1 MAGSGAVRSERTLLA
16 AQSPPSAR
24 RGSTDSAGSTM
35 STKGTRATAGRQK
48 RTLIESACSACRRR
62 KSRCDGERPSCS
74 RCHTLRTDCAYEAE
88 EGESRWSA
96 LRRRNQILETER
108 TELRELISYLQT
120 RPEPEAQEVFQ
131 RIRSGGPDDIFA
143 LLRQLREGNESHSMQ
158 DIQTQRPQ
166 AARNQEPSH
175 SPPAS
180 NQRLPPISTMFEVSG
195 SYTRPPLTLPM
206 MQSAS
211 GPQGPSSARS
221 HSSRSQSS
229 QSGASDT
236 SSLDY
241 PFRNGF

>member
-35 STKGTRATAGRQK
+35 FTKGTRATAGRQK

-62 KSRCDGERPSCS
+62 KSR
-74 RCHTLRTDCAYEAE
+74 
-88 EGESRWSA
+88 
-96 LRRRNQILETER
+96 ILETER

-166 AARNQEPSH
+166 AARTQEPSH
-175 SPPAS
+175 SPPPS

-206 MQSAS
+206 MQSVS

>member
-62 KSRCDGERPSCS
+62 KSR
-74 RCHTLRTDCAYEAE
+74 
-88 EGESRWSA
+88 
-96 LRRRNQILETER
+96 ILETER

-166 AARNQEPSH
+166 AARTQEPSH
-175 SPPAS
+175 SPPPS

-206 MQSAS
+206 MQSVS

>member
-62 KSRCDGERPSCS
+62 KSR
-74 RCHTLRTDCAYEAE
+74 
-88 EGESRWSA
+88 
-96 LRRRNQILETER
+96 ILETER

-206 MQSAS
+206 MQSVS